1 MSNVTDVVKD
11 TWDRAYNQA
20 LSDVLSQIDTRNLE
34 TKTST
39 GFTVVYKETLIK
51 TIKKLKK

>member
-1 MSNVTDVVKD
+1 MIKITDAVKD

-20 LSDVLSQIDTRNLE
+20 LSDVLSQIATKNLE
-34 TKTST
+34 TETST
-39 GFTVVYKETLIK
+39 GFKVLYKETLIK